1 VGGRGSGRRADGERR
16 REMARLR
23 DQGLTLAA
31 IGALLGVT
39 RQCVKISLDRLGY
52 GPGPNAGGPRGFAA
66 LDPERRRQIARLGLE
81 ARRRNGKGMGFTLLT
96 PEQRHAVSAEG
107 GRASHALGTAH
118 QFTAEEARRAGRK
131 GGTTTQQRK
140 RQGR

>member
-1 VGGRGSGRRADGERR
+1 
-16 REMARLR
+16 MARLR
-23 DQGLTLAA
+23 DQGLTLAE
-31 IGALLGVT
+31 IGARLGVT
-39 RQCVKISLDRLGY
+39 RQCVKIALDRQGY

-81 ARRRNGKGMGFTLLT
+81 ARRRNGKAVGFTLLT
-96 PEQRHAVSAEG
+96 PEQHRVVSAEG

-131 GGTTTQQRK
+131 GGTTTQQGK
-140 RQGR
+140 RQER